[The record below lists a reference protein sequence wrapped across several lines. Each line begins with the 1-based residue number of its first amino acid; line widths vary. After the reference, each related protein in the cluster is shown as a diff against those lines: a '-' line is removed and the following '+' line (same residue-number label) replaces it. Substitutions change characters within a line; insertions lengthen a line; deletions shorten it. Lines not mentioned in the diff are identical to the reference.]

1 MSDVESSVTAAPPG
15 RAVITGLGVLGPLGS
30 GREAFLE
37 GVREGRSG
45 IDRIRSFDPSPFR
58 TPYGGEVRGL
68 DLEAELGPGES
79 TRYADPY
86 LHFALVAARQAL
98 GDAGLEWSR
107 DRPPPRRAAIVAGTC
122 NGGLRSAERQYAI
135 LAGKAPGSFDRE
147 TALLI
152 RYHALGK
159 ALGHA
164 LGVTGPIWVTTTA
177 CSSSTGALGLALEL
191 IAHRVVDVALAGGAD
206 VLCLATMAGFDAL
219 KATSTDRIAPFSLPV
234 GLNLGEGAAFFVL
247 ESAEH
252 AAARGARVEGEV
264 LACAF
269 TADAH
274 HPTAP
279 DPRGDG
285 AFRTMTAALER
296 AALGP
301 GDVGCVNLHGTGT
314 EANDRTEAR
323 AVARVFGDRPVPVH
337 SFKSQVGHCLGAAGA
352 LEAAAGLLAMNAGV
366 IPATINFTEPRPG
379 CTLDCVPNT
388 PRPARYDR
396 FLSCNYAFGGHNAGV
411 AIGVHDPARPP
422 AAGPDPGRRT
432 VLTGGGALT
441 SLGLGS
447 RALLDSLRRGRSGL
461 SPAAGR
467 TELPTVA
474 RLGGWV
480 PLFADRDV
488 DRRLD
493 TRAMNPLS
501 RFATVA
507 ARLALLDAGLRV
519 GPRDGERTGVI
530 NGVFVG
536 PSEEEHMRAV
546 TRSGGAEAEI
556 AGFSTIV
563 ANSTAG
569 WVSNALLLKGSSL
582 TVSQGADAG
591 LFALA
596 AAHLL
601 IGSGHAPCL
610 LAGAADELYSR
621 YFINCDELHLLHTGA
636 DEERY
641 RLVEGVDDRRVL
653 AEGAAYLVAE
663 ERETARARGARI
675 LAEVAGFGQTFDP
688 SGFLESSTDVTGLA
702 DAVTEA
708 LGRAGWSAD
717 DVGLVT
723 WSPQGNRRDL
733 ATIEALKQALGERG
747 ARIPLVTSV
756 FHTGLAE
763 SASGTAT
770 LAAVLASWADGG
782 GLWPQRTGL
791 SRIDGRP
798 LPDRPVKTL
807 ALAAS
812 DLGYHLALAL
822 APEAGGAA

>member
-1 MSDVESSVTAAPPG
+1 MTPAGRPG
-15 RAVITGLGVLGPLGS
+15 RALVTGIGVLSPVGS
-30 GREAFLE
+30 GREAFLG

-58 TPYGGEVRGL
+58 TPFGGEVRDV
-68 DLEAELGPGES
+68 DLETALGAEE
-79 TRYADPY
+79 RERFADPY
-86 LHFALVAARQAL
+86 LQYALVAARQAL
-98 GDAGLEWSR
+98 ADAGLEWSR
-107 DRPPPRRAAIVAGTC
+107 ERPPPRRTGIAVGTC

-135 LAGKAPGSFDRE
+135 LAGQEPGRFDRE

-159 ALGHA
+159 ALGHG
-164 LGVTGPIWVTTTA
+164 LGATGPVWVVTTA

-191 IAHRVVDVALAGGAD
+191 IAHRVVDVVLAGGAD

-219 KATSTDRIAPFSLPV
+219 KATSTGRIAPFSLPV

-247 ESAEH
+247 ESEEH
-252 AAARGARVEGEV
+252 AAGRGARVEGE
-264 LACAF
+264 LLSCAF

-285 AFRTMTAALER
+285 ALRTMTAALDR
-296 AALGP
+296 TGIRPA
-301 GDVGCVNLHGTGT
+301 DIGCINLHGTGT
-314 EANDRTEAR
+314 EANDRTEAK
-323 AVARVFGDRPVPVH
+323 AVARVLGGLPIPVH
-337 SFKSQVGHCLGAAGA
+337 SFKSQVGHCLGATGI
-352 LEAAAGLLAMNAGV
+352 LEATAGLLAMNAGF

-379 CTLDCVPNT
+379 CDLDCVPNT

-411 AIGVHDPARPP
+411 VIGTHDPGRPP
-422 AAGPDPGRRT
+422 AAGPDPRRRT
-432 VLTGGGALT
+432 VLTGAGALT

-447 RALLDSLRRGRSGL
+447 RELLAGLRLGRRGL
-461 SPAAGR
+461 SPAADR
-467 TELPTVA
+467 TELPTHA

-480 PLFADRDV
+480 PEFADRDV

-507 ARLALLDAGLRV
+507 ARLALADAGLRV

-530 NGVFVG
+530 NGVYVG

-546 TRSGGAEAEI
+546 TRTGGAEAGI
-556 AGFSTIV
+556 SGFSTIV

-569 WVSNALLLKGSSL
+569 WVSNALLLRGSSL

-601 IGSGHAPCL
+601 VGSGHAPCL

-621 YFINCDELHLLHTGA
+621 YYLNYDELGLLHTGD

-641 RLVEGVDDRRVL
+641 RLAEDADDLRVL
-653 AEGAAYLVAE
+653 AEGAAYLVTE
-663 ERETARARGARI
+663 EREAARSRGARI

-688 SGFLESSTDVTGLA
+688 EGFLEPATAGAGLCA
-702 DAVTEA
+702 AIAEA
-708 LGRAGWSAD
+708 LDRAGWTAK

-733 ATIEALKQALGERG
+733 VVPGALEEALGDRG
-747 ARIPLVTSV
+747 ARVPLVTSV

-763 SASGTAT
+763 SVSGTAT
-770 LAAVLASWADGG
+770 LAAILAAWADGG
-782 GLWPQRTGL
+782 GLWPQLT
-791 SRIDGRP
+791 SVPRIDARP
-798 LPDRPVKTL
+798 RPEAPVGTL
-807 ALAAS
+807 ALATS
-812 DLGYHLALAL
+812 DLGYNLAVAL
-822 APEAGGAA
+822 APGEGTSR